1 MRLSPRTLCAA
12 ARAAWRESFPLEGRD
27 VARWFPGHMAK
38 GLKKMQGSLRLVDC
52 IIEVHDARIPLSGRN
67 PLFQETLGLK
77 PHLLVLN
84 KMDLA
89 DLKEQQKII
98 QHLER
103 EGLKHV
109 VFTNCVKDENV
120 KQIIPTVVELVGSS
134 YRYHRGEVGGPGL
147 AEGPPL
153 LLGNPGPVLSPPR
166 GPTSGLSRWGGAPH
180 PGGHAGGVGVRGC
193 GLGGAQPLPL
203 RLQHAE
209 HCVMVTGVPNV
220 GKSSLIN
227 SLRRQHLRKG
237 KATRVGGEPGIT
249 RAVMSRIQVCERPL
263 MFLLDTPGV
272 LAPRIPSVETGL
284 KLALCGAVLDHLVGE
299 ETLADY
305 LLYTLNRHQLLG
317 YVQHY
322 GLGEACDDIASV
334 LKRVAVKLRKTQKVK
349 VLTGTGNVNVIQPD
363 YPAAARDFLRAFRN
377 GLLGT
382 VMLDCDLLQGRSTEE
397 EEP

>member
-1 MRLSPRTLCAA
+1 MSSRWSIPLLSCVFGRRGS
-12 ARAAWRESFPLEGRD
+12 ARSPPWALLLPGEGRGRAPATPTPPQSTACIWRVRNHAGWWWD
-27 VARWFPGHMAK
+27 ADGSAASRGRGRPGSH
-38 GLKKMQGSLRLVDC
+38 
-52 IIEVHDARIPLSGRN
+52 
-67 PLFQETLGLK
+67 
-77 PHLLVLN
+77 
-84 KMDLA
+84 
-89 DLKEQQKII
+89 QKVPGGCW
-98 QHLER
+98 L
-103 EGLKHV
+103 
-109 VFTNCVKDENV
+109 
-120 KQIIPTVVELVGSS
+120 QIVPTVMELVGSS
-134 YRYHRGEVGGPGL
+134 YRYHRE
-147 AEGPPL
+147 E
-153 LLGNPGPVLSPPR
+153 
-166 GPTSGLSRWGGAPH
+166 
-180 PGGHAGGVGVRGC
+180 
-193 GLGGAQPLPL
+193 
-203 RLQHAE
+203 HAE

-284 KLALCGAVLDHLVGE
+284 KLALCGTVLDHLVGE

-363 YPAAARDFLRAFRN
+363 YPAAARDFLRAFRS
-377 GLLGT
+377 GLLGP

>member
-1 MRLSPRTLCAA
+1 ML
-12 ARAAWRESFPLEGRD
+12 F
-27 VARWFPGHMAK
+27 
-38 GLKKMQGSLRLVDC
+38 
-52 IIEVHDARIPLSGRN
+52 IEK
-67 PLFQETLGLK
+67 ETLGLK

-120 KQIIPTVVELVGSS
+120 KQIIPMVTELVGSS
-134 YRYHRGEVGGPGL
+134 YRYHRGEHV
-147 AEGPPL
+147 EY
-153 LLGNPGPVLSPPR
+153 
-166 GPTSGLSRWGGAPH
+166 
-180 PGGHAGGVGVRGC
+180 C
-193 GLGGAQPLPL
+193 I
-203 RLQHAE
+203 
-209 HCVMVTGVPNV
+209 MVIGVPNV

-237 KATRVGGEPGIT
+237 KAARVGGEPGIT
-249 RAVMSRIQVCERPL
+249 RTVMSRIQVCKRPL

-272 LAPRIPSVETGL
+272 LAPQIPSVETGL
-284 KLALCGAVLDHLVGE
+284 KLALCGTILDHLVGE

-349 VLTGTGNVNVIQPD
+349 VLTGTGDVNVIQPD
-363 YPAAARDFLRAFRN
+363 YPAAARDFLRAFRS
-377 GLLGT
+377 GLLGP
-382 VMLDCDLLQGRSTEE
+382 VMLDRDVLQGRPA

>member
-89 DLKEQQKII
+89 DLKEQQKIL

-120 KQIIPTVVELVGSS
+120 KQVIPTVMELVGSS
-134 YRYHRGEVGGPGL
+134 YRYHRGE
-147 AEGPPL
+147 
-153 LLGNPGPVLSPPR
+153 
-166 GPTSGLSRWGGAPH
+166 
-180 PGGHAGGVGVRGC
+180 
-193 GLGGAQPLPL
+193 
-203 RLQHAE
+203 
-209 HCVMVTGVPNV
+209 
-220 GKSSLIN
+220 
-227 SLRRQHLRKG
+227 
-237 KATRVGGEPGIT
+237 
-249 RAVMSRIQVCERPL
+249 VCERPL

-284 KLALCGAVLDHLVGE
+284 KLALCGTVLDHLVGE

-363 YPAAARDFLRAFRN
+363 YPAAARDFLRAFRS
-377 GLLGT
+377 GLLGP
-382 VMLDCDLLQGRSTEE
+382 VMLDCDLLQGRSMEE